1 MPRKNRKR
9 SKRKSRKVEKMAKTK
24 YRYRTK
30 VKRSYSRGRGGGG
43 KYKAVIDGL
52 LAGVAAKL
60 AKQYLG
66 NIPIIDDVAMVGV
79 GAYRKNQTLM
89 TLGGVS
95 LAADLINMTGLGGN
109 GSATNGGFE

>member
-1 MPRKNRKR
+1 MKKKKKR
-9 SKRKSRKVEKMAKTK
+9 VVKTAKAK

-30 VKRSYSRGRGGGG
+30 VKKVYTRGRGGGG
-43 KYKAVIDGL
+43 KYKPVIDGVM
-52 LAGVAAKL
+52 AGVISKL

-79 GAYRKNQTLM
+79 GAFRRNQTLM

-95 LAADLINMTGLGGN
+95 LAADLIGMTGLGGGN
-109 GSATNGGFE
+109 ANGGFE